1 MSTFT
6 AASAC
11 NQSPLADALILLIV
25 KAHQSKLHKPQP
37 GQYISFEVHFKA
49 VKRLN
54 GFENSANIE
63 STKHSNQYL
72 TTASVHWAI
81 G

>member
-6 AASAC
+6 AAAAC

-37 GQYISFEVHFKA
+37 GQYISFEVHLKA

-54 GFENSANIE
+54 GFDRTWQILKVRNIPI
-63 STKHSNQYL
+63 N
-72 TTASVHWAI
+72 V
-81 G
+81 